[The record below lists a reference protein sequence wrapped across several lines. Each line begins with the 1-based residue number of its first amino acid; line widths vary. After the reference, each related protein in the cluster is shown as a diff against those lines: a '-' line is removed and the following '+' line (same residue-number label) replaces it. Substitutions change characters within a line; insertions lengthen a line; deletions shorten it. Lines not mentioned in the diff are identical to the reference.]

1 MPRLKDFIELHFIVF
16 LWGFTAILGKLITIP
31 AVELVFLRTLIA
43 ALALGAIIYK
53 RGTPFWLGSANMFKI
68 MGVGVLISAHWI
80 LFFTSARISSVS
92 LCLVGMATCSLWTAL
107 LEPAFTSKKI
117 KPHEVLLALIIL
129 MGLYIIFQ
137 AETEFNNMLGIGL
150 AVASALLGAIFTII
164 NARLAK
170 KHPSTTITAYEMAG
184 AFIGTTAFFPLYASL
199 FTDGKGL
206 NFGLTGMDWVYLLVL
221 AVVCTVYAYTASV
234 RLMQKIS
241 AYTMNL
247 TVNMEPV
254 YGILLAWVIF
264 NENEQMTTNFYI
276 GAVIILLSVFVHPIL
291 DTYSERRR
299 RSKTA
304 LPEQVVAGK
313 D

>member
-53 RGTPFWLGSANMFKI
+53 RGTPFWLGRANLFKI
-68 MGVGVLISAHWI
+68 MGVGLMISAHWI
-80 LFFTSARISSVS
+80 LFFASARISSVS

-117 KPHEVLLALIIL
+117 KVHEILLALIIL
-129 MGLYIIFQ
+129 TGLYIIFQ
-137 AETEFNNMLGIGL
+137 AETEFNNMLGIGM
-150 AVASALLGAIFTII
+150 AVGSALLGAIFTII

-170 KHPSTTITAYEMAG
+170 QHPSTTITAYEMAG
-184 AFIGTTAFFPLYASL
+184 ACIGTALFFPLYADL
-199 FTDGKGL
+199 FAEGNTL
-206 NFGLTGMDWVYLLVL
+206 NFALNGMDWVYLLVL

-234 RLMQKIS
+234 RLMQKIT

-247 TVNMEPV
+247 TVNMEPI
-254 YGILLAWVIF
+254 YGILLAWLIF
-264 NENEQMTTNFYI
+264 NENEQMTAHFYI
-276 GAVIILLSVFVHPIL
+276 GAVIILLSVFLHPVL
-291 DTYSERRR
+291 DSYTERR
-299 RSKTA
+299 KKLKEA
-304 LPEQVVAGK
+304 FPEKVMVGE

>member
-1 MPRLKDFIELHFIVF
+1 MPRFKDFIELHFIVF

-43 ALALGAIIYK
+43 AAALGAIMYK
-53 RGTPFWLGSANMFKI
+53 RGTPFWLGQANLFKI
-68 MGVGVLISAHWI
+68 MGVGLMISAHWI
-80 LFFTSARISSVS
+80 LFFTAARISSVS

-117 KPHEVLLALIIL
+117 KLHEILLALLIL

-150 AVASALLGAIFTII
+150 AVGSALLGAIFTII

-184 AFIGTTAFFPLYASL
+184 ACIGTALFFPIYIEL
-199 FTDGKGL
+199 FAQGGTL
-206 NFGLTGMDWVYLLVL
+206 NFSMNNMDWFYLLVL
-221 AVVCTVYAYTASV
+221 ALVCTVYAYTASV

-264 NENEQMTTNFYI
+264 NEDEQMTSNFYI
-276 GAVIILLSVFVHPIL
+276 GAVIILLSVFVHPVL
-291 DTYSERRR
+291 DTYSERRKKLKQ
-299 RSKTA
+299 SF
-304 LPEQVVAGK
+304 PEEVAVRK

>member
-1 MPRLKDFIELHFIVF
+1 MPRLKDFIELHFIVL

-43 ALALGAIIYK
+43 ALALGAIIYRRK
-53 RGTPFWLGSANMFKI
+53 TQFWLGRANLFII
-68 MGVGVLISAHWI
+68 MGVGLMISAHWI
-80 LFFTSARISSVS
+80 LFFASARISSVS

-107 LEPAFTSKKI
+107 LEPAFTSKKL
-117 KPHEVLLALIIL
+117 KVHEILLGLIIL

-137 AETEFNNMLGIGL
+137 AETEFDNMLGIGM
-150 AVASALLGAIFTII
+150 AVGSALLGAIFTII

-184 AFIGTTAFFPLYASL
+184 ACIGTALFFPFYADL
-199 FTDGKGL
+199 FTETGTL
-206 NFGLTGMDWVYLLVL
+206 NFAMNSMDWVYLLLL

-241 AYTMNL
+241 AYTVNL
-247 TVNMEPV
+247 TVNMEPI
-254 YGILLAWVIF
+254 YGILLAWIIF
-264 NENEQMTTNFYI
+264 NENEQMTSNFYI
-276 GAVIILLSVFVHPIL
+276 GAVIILLSVFIHPVL
-291 DTYSERRR
+291 DTYTERR
-299 RSKTA
+299 KKLKQA
-304 LPEQVVAGK
+304 FPEKVVAGK